1 MLSESPDPTRIDQYA
16 PCPEEPRRQ
25 AQALAPPAA
34 GLCTGPVAGGL
45 SVGTLS
51 ARTSGRRP
59 GFRVCYL
66 PTVRWLEP
74 SSYPECSAAG
84 ELGLFLQPERLHS
97 SSGPRNDVQ
106 LSAVDVLRIR
116 PPGMARVHV
125 GVRRCG
131 GSTTALCGGER
142 VAGESPP
149 APPRA
154 PGEFRK
160 NTKNMAA
167 GMADPVRTGAGPRSL
182 PLLGSDLARRPPG
195 TGDDVRH
202 ACPQA
207 RIDGWKTPG

>member
-74 SSYPECSAAG
+74 YSYPECSAAG

-131 GSTTALCGGER
+131 GSTTARAVRGRLG
-142 VAGESPP
+142 
-149 APPRA
+149 RA
-154 PGEFRK
+154 PQLPQEPRENSERIQKIWRQAWQILSEQGLGHGACLSW
-160 NTKNMAA
+160 AA
-167 GMADPVRTGAGPRSL
+167 TLRGGRPALAMMFAMPVR
-182 PLLGSDLARRPPG
+182 RRE
-195 TGDDVRH
+195 
-202 ACPQA
+202 
-207 RIDGWKTPG
+207 